1 MDQTNVKIAVLPARA
16 AIKKSPAERLRV
28 ALVGEYPISED
39 AIQEGGVQSV
49 TFALA
54 HALARRSNV
63 ECHVVTAT
71 SEATTEYRQAGNL
84 HVHYVRRLKLPRLVT
99 LHFHDVPALT
109 SVIRSIDPDVVHGEG
124 QDMHSLAAL
133 RAGFPTVVTPHG
145 VAFIESRQ
153 QKRHSWD
160 VVGFLKMSMLNAME
174 RKVFR
179 NASDMIIISKYL
191 TNVYGSMLEAR
202 AHFIENPIDPSFFEI
217 QRAPEPGRLL
227 FVGTVV
233 PRKRVHD
240 LVAALTRV
248 LGPSDSSNAAK
259 STWREAL
266 QLRIAGPLTDPGS
279 VELVRKAV
287 ESAGL
292 QQRVHFLGPVTQAE
306 LLDEYAR
313 AQILLLASREETA
326 PQVIAQAMA
335 CGLPTVASAVGG
347 VPFLVKEGETGLLFP
362 FSDTKACAEAI
373 LLLLRDDALR
383 QAMEISTAR
392 LGQERFHPD
401 SVAQKSESVYREVLG
416 RAKLTPS

>member
-1 MDQTNVKIAVLPARA
+1 VSTSSA
-16 AIKKSPAERLRV
+16 AKSPRRYDRLRV

-54 HALARRSNV
+54 HALARRTGI
-63 ECHVVTAT
+63 ECHVVAAM
-71 SEATTEYRQAGNL
+71 SNATTDYRQVGDL
-84 HVHYVRRLKLPRLVT
+84 HIHYVRRLKLPRLVT
-99 LHFHDVPALT
+99 LHFHEVPALA
-109 SVIRSIDPDVVHGEG
+109 SVIRSIEPDIVHGEG

-133 RAGFPTVVTPHG
+133 RAGFPTVITPHG
-145 VAFIESRQ
+145 VSFIESRLL
-153 QKRHSWD
+153 KRHRWD
-160 VVGFLKMSMLNAME
+160 IVGSLKMSMINSME

-191 TNVYGSMLEAR
+191 TNVYGKMLTAR
-202 AHFIENPIDPSFFEI
+202 THFIENPIDPLFFKI

-233 PRKRVHD
+233 PRKQVHD
-240 LVAALTRV
+240 LVAALAIA
-248 LGPSDSSNAAK
+248 LGSPDSGAAAK
-259 STWREAL
+259 SRWRESL
-266 QLRIAGPLTDPGS
+266 HLRIAGPLTDPES
-279 VELVRKAV
+279 VELIRKAV

-292 QQRVHFLGPVTQAE
+292 QQRVNFLGPVTQAQ

-313 AQILLLASREETA
+313 AQLLLLASREETA

-347 VPFLVKEGETGLLFP
+347 VPFLVKQGDTGLLFP
-362 FSDTKACAEAI
+362 YSDTKVCAEAI
-373 LLLLRDDALR
+373 MLLLKDDALR
-383 QAMEISTAR
+383 QTMEIRTAR

-401 SVAQKSESVYREVLG
+401 SVAQQSESVYREVLA
-416 RAKLTPS
+416 RVK

>member
-1 MDQTNVKIAVLPARA
+1 VSILA
-16 AIKKSPAERLRV
+16 AKSTPSSGRLRV

-54 HALARRSNV
+54 HALARQSDI
-63 ECHVVTAT
+63 ECHVVAAMN
-71 SEATTEYRQAGNL
+71 EATTGYRQVGDL
-84 HVHYVRRLKLPRLVT
+84 HIHYVRRLKLPRLVT
-99 LHFHDVPALT
+99 LHFHEVPALT

-133 RAGFPTVVTPHG
+133 RAGFPTIITPHG
-145 VAFIESRQ
+145 VFFIESRLL
-153 QKRHSWD
+153 KRHRWD
-160 VVGFLKMSMLNAME
+160 IVGSLKMSMINAME
-174 RKVFR
+174 RKVFH
-179 NASDMIIISKYL
+179 NARDMIIISKYL

-202 AHFIENPIDPSFFEI
+202 AHFIENPIDPSFFKI
-217 QRAPEPGRLL
+217 RRAPEPGRLL

-240 LVAALTRV
+240 LVAALANV
-248 LGPSDSSNAAK
+248 LGSSDSGDSAQSA
-259 STWREAL
+259 WRKAL

-279 VELVRKAV
+279 VDLVRKAV
-287 ESAGL
+287 ELAGL

-313 AQILLLASREETA
+313 AQLLLLASREETA

-347 VPFLVKEGETGLLFP
+347 VPFLVNEGATGLLFP
-362 FSDTKACAEAI
+362 FSDTKACSEAI
-373 LLLLRDDALR
+373 VLLMKDDELR
-383 QAMEISTAR
+383 QSMEICTTR

-401 SVAQKSESVYREVLG
+401 SVAKQSVSVYREVLR
-416 RAKLTPS
+416 RAKSNPA

>member
-1 MDQTNVKIAVLPARA
+1 VSISLAAKSAR
-16 AIKKSPAERLRV
+16 SSGRLRV

-39 AIQEGGVQSV
+39 AIQEGGVQSA

-54 HALARRSNV
+54 HALARRTDI
-63 ECHVVTAT
+63 ECHVVAAM
-71 SEATTEYRQAGNL
+71 SKATTDYRQVGDL
-84 HVHYVRRLKLPRLVT
+84 HIHYVRRLKLPRLVT
-99 LHFHDVPALT
+99 LHFHEVPALT
-109 SVIRSIDPDVVHGEG
+109 SVIRSIDPDIVHGEG

-133 RAGFPTVVTPHG
+133 RAGFPTVITPHG
-145 VAFIESRQ
+145 VFFIESRLL
-153 QKRHSWD
+153 KRHRWD
-160 VVGFLKMSMLNAME
+160 IFGSLKMAIINAME

-191 TNVYGSMLEAR
+191 TNVYGEMLTAR
-202 AHFIENPIDPSFFEI
+202 THFIENPIDPLFFKI

-240 LVAALTRV
+240 LVAALAIV
-248 LGPSDSSNAAK
+248 LGSSDPGNAAK
-259 STWREAL
+259 SSWRESL
-266 QLRIAGPLTDPGS
+266 QLRIAGPLTDPES
-279 VELVRKAV
+279 LELIRKAV
-287 ESAGL
+287 EAAGL
-292 QQRVHFLGPVTQAE
+292 QQRVNFLGPVAQAQ

-313 AQILLLASREETA
+313 AQLLLLASREETA

-347 VPFLVKEGETGLLFP
+347 VPFLVKQGDTGLLYP

-373 LLLLRDDALR
+373 LVLLKDDALR
-383 QAMEISTAR
+383 QAMEIRTAR

-401 SVAQKSESVYREVLG
+401 SVAQQSASVYREVLV
-416 RAKLTPS
+416 RANSTRA